1 MNSWLP
7 FEWIA
12 ALRFLREGRLQS
24 LFIISGAAIGVA
36 VIVFMSALL
45 DGMQANLFRRVL
57 SSQPHIVLERPR
69 QIARPQRA
77 PLAGQTLLT
86 TVQRPSQ
93 RLSSIDQ
100 WQKVRDQMRAR
111 AQVRTV
117 SPTATGP
124 AFIVRGD
131 ASMAISLIGID
142 PEQYIRIV
150 PLHEKIISGTF
161 RMTNADMLVG
171 KQLVDDL
178 GVQLGDKLRV
188 LTAGGGNLILTIVG
202 VFDLGSRG
210 ANLRNVYVL
219 LSTAQNLTGLI
230 GGVSSIDLT
239 VDDPYDAEN
248 IAQSIAGETGLP
260 ALSWI
265 ASNNQFFLGLNA
277 QRFSSQMIRLFVGLS
292 VAAGIA
298 SVLVVSVV
306 QRSKDIGILR
316 AMGGSRGQIMRVF
329 LIQGALV
336 GLLGSLLGSALAF
349 GLLLAWRLV
358 AKNPDGTPLFAIAI
372 DPALFAWAALLATLT
387 GLVAAVTPALRAAHL
402 APVQAIR
409 G

>member
-1 MNSWLP
+1 MNALLP
-7 FEWIA
+7 FEWIT

-24 LFIISGAAIGVA
+24 LFIIAGAAIGVA

-45 DGMQANLFRRVL
+45 DGMQGNLFRRVL

-69 QIARPQRA
+69 QVARAQRQ
-77 PLAGQTLLT
+77 PSAGQTLLA
-86 TVQRPSQ
+86 TVQLPSQ
-93 RLSSIDQ
+93 RLNSIDQ
-100 WQKVRDQMRAR
+100 WQKVRDQMRTRAR
-111 AQVRTV
+111 VRTV

-131 ASMAISLIGID
+131 VSMAISLIGID

-150 PLHEKIISGTF
+150 PLHEKIIAGTF

-171 KQLVDDL
+171 KQLVEDL
-178 GVQLGDKLRV
+178 GVQLGDKLRI
-188 LTAGGGNLILTIVG
+188 LTAGGGNLTLTIVG
-202 VFDLGSRG
+202 VVDLGSRS
-210 ANLRNVYVL
+210 ANVRNVYVL
-219 LSTAQNLTGLI
+219 LSTAQNLISLI

-239 VDDPYDAEN
+239 VDDPYAAEI
-248 IAQSIAGETGLP
+248 IAQSIASETGLR

-265 ASNNQFFLGLNA
+265 ATNNQFFLGLNA

-316 AMGGSRGQIMRVF
+316 AMGGSRGQIMRIF

-336 GLLGSLLGSALAF
+336 GLLGSLLGSALAW

-372 DPALFAWAALLATLT
+372 DPSLFAWAALLATLT
-387 GLVAAVTPALRAAHL
+387 GLVAAVTPALRAARL
-402 APVQAIR
+402 APVEAIR